1 VQADLVEPE
10 LSLPSRVREQ
20 LAAYARSSGR
30 AESEIMAAAVSWYLK
45 QVDRQPVGK

>member
-1 VQADLVEPE
+1 VELE

-20 LAAYARSSGR
+20 LAAYARRSGR

-45 QVDRQPVGK
+45 QLEKHSSEK

>member
-1 VQADLVEPE
+1 MHAECVDLV

-20 LAAYARSSGR
+20 LAAYARHTGR

-45 QVDRQPVGK
+45 QLDQPAER